1 MTCVWGGFN
10 WGQMLLHNNTGF
22 SAAYEVGWG
31 RDEAGGLSFG
41 QSEKTRHSSLHV
53 FACGFMVDTSRKKI
67 QVWPAFS
74 SVLRVKSSTF
84 PRVHRWNWS
93 PRLWAVVA

>member
-10 WGQMLLHNNTGF
+10 WGQMLLHNNIGF

-53 FACGFMVDTSRKKI
+53 FACCFMVETSRKK
-67 QVWPAFS
+67 F
-74 SVLRVKSSTF
+74 KSG
-84 PRVHRWNWS
+84 
-93 PRLWAVVA
+93 RLLALS